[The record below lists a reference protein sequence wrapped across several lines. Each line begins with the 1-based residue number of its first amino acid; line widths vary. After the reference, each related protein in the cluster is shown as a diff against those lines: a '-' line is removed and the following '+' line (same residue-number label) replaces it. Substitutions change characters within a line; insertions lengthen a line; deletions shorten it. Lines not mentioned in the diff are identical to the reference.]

1 MKPCYHT
8 LALIFAF
15 IPCLAFSNIS
25 LAASESEATIK
36 CTLTDP
42 QIFTQNA
49 VDQVL
54 KVIESDKNQIS
65 SNFSQVKNDIQHVL
79 SPFIGIRVMS
89 QFVVPPKLWASATES
104 EQAAFNQSF
113 LEFIINL
120 YSSPLKSFSNQTIQV
135 YPSRSS
141 WQTQQRVQINSIIHN
156 PDAGSSNADIPV
168 SFILQKNDCSWQ
180 FIDFVVDNISAL
192 ANIQSQIQSILH
204 NIDNPKLSDLTDVIT
219 KHNASLAA

>member
-1 MKPCYHT
+1 MRY
-8 LALIFAF
+8 
-15 IPCLAFSNIS
+15 
-25 LAASESEATIK
+25 K

-54 KVIESDKNQIS
+54 KVIESDKSKIS
-65 SNFSQVKNDIQHVL
+65 SQFSLVKNDIQHVL
-79 SPFIGIRVMS
+79 IPFIGIRVMS
-89 QFVVPPKLWASATES
+89 QFVVPPKLWAAATES
-104 EQAAFNQSF
+104 EQSAFNQSF

-204 NIDNPKLSDLTDVIT
+204 NIDNPKLSDLTDVIK
-219 KHNASLAA
+219 KHNASSAT